1 MGLLVDGVWQDDI
14 SRTKDGHFIRPT
26 TKFRNWV
33 TPDGSPGPSG
43 EGDFAAE
50 AGRYH
55 LYVSLACPWAHR
67 TIIFRKLKALE
78 NVVSMSIVSPDMIE
92 KIIRPVARVDRLDQQ
107 CDVFGCR
114 KVGRAC
120 KIIDEYAIGSGPLL
134 GRDLSGKTVNCAAA
148 DRARVLEG
156 ARKQDLPVFL
166 PTGHRRKPELALP
179 LAGWRVDAENGQVIF
194 ADRSLYRSGRH
205 VIRKL

>member
-50 AGRYH
+50 ANRYH

-67 TIIFRKLKALE
+67 TLIMRALKGLE
-78 NVVSMSIVSPDMIE
+78 AMLPISVVHWRMLE
-92 KIIRPVARVDRLDQQ
+92 HGWT
-107 CDVFGCR
+107 F
-114 KVGRAC
+114 
-120 KIIDEYAIGSGPLL
+120 EEGP
-134 GRDLSGKTVNCAAA
+134 GVVRDPIH
-148 DRARVLEG
+148 G
-156 ARKQDLPVFL
+156 ARYLHQVYTAAEPLYTGRVTVPVLWDKQ
-166 PTGHRRKPELALP
+166 TG
-179 LAGWRVDAENGQVIF
+179 
-194 ADRSLYRSGRH
+194 
-205 VIRKL
+205 